1 MPTQTWQRTLYILFV
16 AQIFTAIGFSS
27 MFPFLPLYIQELGS
41 SSGLSLELLTGL
53 VFSGQA
59 FAMMLVSP
67 IWGALADR
75 LGRKLM
81 VERAMFG
88 GTIILLLMAFAQSAE
103 QLVFLRTI
111 QGLITGTV
119 AAANALVAAIAPR
132 ERLGYAMG
140 LLQVGLMA
148 GVAIGPLVGG
158 GIADAFGYSA
168 AFYVTSGLL
177 FISGLLVFFGVK
189 EDFTPEI
196 GRNRKSPNMLREWKN
211 ILIAPG
217 VSVVYGIRF
226 ISQMGRNIIAPVTP
240 LLVYA
245 LLGGSGPVNTVTGLV
260 TGVYAASTTLSTAY
274 LGRLADQIGH
284 RKMLVICLG
293 VTALLY
299 FPQAGATA
307 AWQLVVLQALVGI
320 ATGGVMPS
328 ISALLAKFTRPGEEG
343 AVYGLD
349 NSVGSG
355 GRAVAPL
362 VGSAIAASFGMRSA
376 FTATG
381 IAFVAAVGLAAWL
394 LPVIQ
399 SGSRSVHQA
408 QHNQ

>member
-1 MPTQTWQRTLYILFV
+1 MPTRTWQSTLYILFI
-16 AQIFTAIGFSS
+16 AQMFTSIGFSS

-41 SSGLSLELLTGL
+41 TSGLSLELLTGL

-75 LGRKLM
+75 YGRKLM

-88 GTIILLLMAFAQSAE
+88 GSVILLLMAFAQSAE
-103 QLVFLRTI
+103 QLVVLRTI

-140 LLQVGLMA
+140 LLQVGLMT
-148 GVAIGPLVGG
+148 GVAIGPLIGG
-158 GIADAFGYSA
+158 AIADIWGYSA

-177 FISGLLVFFGVK
+177 LVSGVLVLFGVT
-189 EDFTPEI
+189 DDS
-196 GRNRKSPNMLREWKN
+196 KSVNIARQKSGNLVSDWKN
-211 ILIAPG
+211 ILTAPG
-217 VSVVYGIRF
+217 VSVVYGLRF
-226 ISQMGRNIIAPVTP
+226 ISQMGRNIIAPVAP
-240 LLVYA
+240 LFVQT
-245 LLGGSGPVNTVTGLV
+245 LLGGSGPVNTITGLV
-260 TGVYAASTTLSTAY
+260 TGIYAASTTLSTAY
-274 LGRLADQIGH
+274 LGRLGDRLGH
-284 RKMLVICLG
+284 RKLLIACLG

-299 FPQAGATA
+299 FPQAGANA
-307 AWQLVVLQALVGI
+307 AWQLVALQALVGV
-320 ATGGVMPS
+320 ATGGVLPS
-328 ISALLAKFTRPGEEG
+328 ISALLARYTRPGEEG

-362 VGSAIAASFGMRSA
+362 VGSAIAAEFGLRSA
-376 FTATG
+376 FTTTG
-381 IAFVAAVGLAAWL
+381 IAFLAAVSLAAWL
-394 LPVIQ
+394 LPA
-399 SGSRSVHQA
+399 SNFETNNSD
-408 QHNQ
+408 

>member
-1 MPTQTWQRTLYILFV
+1 MPNKPWQRTLYILFV
-16 AQIFTAIGFSS
+16 AQMFTAVGFSS
-27 MFPFLPLYIQELGS
+27 MFPFLPLYVQELGS
-41 SSGLSLELLTGL
+41 STGTSLELLTGL

-67 IWGALADR
+67 VWGALADR
-75 LGRKLM
+75 YGRKLM

-88 GTIILLLMAFAQSAE
+88 GTIILLLMAFARSAE
-103 QLVFLRTI
+103 QLVLLRTV

-140 LLQVGLMA
+140 LLQVGLMT
-148 GVAIGPLVGG
+148 GVAVGPLVGG
-158 GIADAFGYSA
+158 AVADTWGYSA
-168 AFYVTSGLL
+168 AFFVTSGLL
-177 FISGLLVFFGVK
+177 FISGLMVLFGVK
-189 EDFTPEI
+189 EDFTPETQPKA
-196 GRNRKSPNMLREWKN
+196 KSGGILGGWKN
-211 ILIAPG
+211 ILAAPG
-217 VSVVYGIRF
+217 VGVVYGVRF

-240 LLVYA
+240 LLVQA
-245 LLGGSGPVNTVTGLV
+245 LLAGSGPVNTITGLV

-274 LGRLADQIGH
+274 LGRLGDRVGQ
-284 RKMLVICLG
+284 RKLLIVCLG

-307 AWQLVVLQALVGI
+307 AWQLVALQALVGV
-320 ATGGVMPS
+320 ATGGILPS
-328 ISALLAKFTRPGEEG
+328 ISALLARYTRPGEEG

-362 VGSAIAASFGMRSA
+362 VGSAIAAGFGIRSA

-381 IAFVAAVGLAAWL
+381 IAFLAAVGLAAWL
-394 LPVIQ
+394 LPRGNAETSEEI
-399 SGSRSVHQA
+399 
-408 QHNQ
+408 

>member
-1 MPTQTWQRTLYILFV
+1 
-16 AQIFTAIGFSS
+16 
-27 MFPFLPLYIQELGS
+27 MFPFLPLYVQELGS
-41 SSGLSLELLTGL
+41 TSGLSLEFLTGL

-75 LGRKLM
+75 YGRKLM

-103 QLVFLRTI
+103 QLVILRTI
-111 QGLITGTV
+111 QGFITGTV

-140 LLQVGLMA
+140 LLQVGLMT
-148 GVAIGPLVGG
+148 GVAVGPLVGG
-158 GIADAFGYSA
+158 AVADAWGYNT

-177 FISGLLVFFGVK
+177 FISGLLVLFGVK
-189 EDFTPEI
+189 EDFKPGGNNE
-196 GRNRKSPNMLREWKN
+196 RKTSSFVKDWKN
-211 ILIAPG
+211 ILTASG
-217 VSVVYGIRF
+217 VSVVYGLRF

-240 LLVYA
+240 LFIYS
-245 LLGGSGPVNTVTGLV
+245 LLGGSGPVNTITGLV

-274 LGRLADQIGH
+274 LGRLGDRIGH
-284 RKMLVICLG
+284 RKLLITSLG
-293 VTALLY
+293 ITAVLY
-299 FPQAGATA
+299 FPQAAATA
-307 AWQLVVLQALVGI
+307 AWQLVVLQAMVGV
-320 ATGGVMPS
+320 AAGGILPA
-328 ISALLAKFTRPGEEG
+328 ISALLARFTRPGEEG

-362 VGSAIAASFGMRSA
+362 IGSAIGAEFGIRSA

-381 IAFVAAVGLAAWL
+381 LAFLIAVGLAAWL
-394 LPVIQ
+394 LPSSKQEIILQ
-399 SGSRSVHQA
+399 EDIKT
-408 QHNQ
+408 